1 MGQIGKPWDGLEF
14 QVLRQLHIDQTP
26 GATLWTPSSG
36 IFILDSRQHL
46 GIWMHLTCPILAGDA
61 SSLPSGV
68 CPEFFFQFPTRC
80 FNHFHWHTYIES
92 FWCIEGSSLD
102 RSWFLVGGFNP
113 CAQDW
118 SNEVYTTM
126 IWYIIYEI
134 IYIIQSSQMGMDR
147 QNIFKTTRQI
157 GSWVRVKHG
166 HPLKLDAFWDFL
178 HLLTLKVTSASV
190 HLRVAESET
199 SCSDIFCQNRTVQC
213 ENLNKP

>member
-1 MGQIGKPWDGLEF
+1 MGWIGVPNFETTPYRSNPWRNIVNTKQRDIHPWF
-14 QVLRQLHIDQTP
+14 Q
-26 GATLWTPSSG
+26 ATYRYLNAFDLSNPCWWR
-36 IFILDSRQHL
+36 IFTSIRCLSRV
-46 GIWMHLTCPILAGDA
+46 G
-61 SSLPSGV
+61 
-68 CPEFFFQFPTRC
+68 FQFPTIC

-118 SNEVYTTM
+118 SNEVYTI
-126 IWYIIYEI
+126 IWYIIFIY
-134 IYIIQSSQMGMDR
+134 YIIQSSQMGMDR

-178 HLLTLKVTSASV
+178 LSKWPVHQCICGLPNLKYHFLPKSNCPMRKHQQTITQIGRS
-190 HLRVAESET
+190 
-199 SCSDIFCQNRTVQC
+199 
-213 ENLNKP
+213 